1 MRRTRFET
9 LRLVACAVVVATG
22 TLVARAA
29 SADDPLAGV
38 VLDDAGGRSWHLDE
52 LRGGPVLL
60 IIADRRAAE
69 QATAWGE
76 RLAARTL
83 PVAPWRATD
92 EVAWLSVADLRR
104 VPDYARDSARER
116 VRDDDAGRGQ
126 EARRQCSPPLLDW
139 SGLLAERFGAERAE
153 ALVVLLAADRR
164 RLVDA
169 RGAPTDATV
178 TRLVEAIRTAVAP

>member
-9 LRLVACAVVVATG
+9 LRAAACVVVVATG
-22 TLVARAA
+22 GLVASAPA
-29 SADDPLAGV
+29 ADDPLAGI
-38 VLDDAGGRSWHLDE
+38 VLEDAAERSWHLDE

-69 QATAWGE
+69 QSTAWGE

-92 EVAWLSVADLRR
+92 KVAWLSVADLRR

-116 VRDDDAGRGQ
+116 VRDDDAGRGP
-126 EARRQCSPPLLDW
+126 EGRRPCSPLLLDW
-139 SGLLAERFGAERAE
+139 SGLLAERFGAAPAE
-153 ALVVLLAADRR
+153 ALVVLLAPDRR

-178 TRLVEAIRTAVAP
+178 TRLVEAITTAVAP

>member
-9 LRLVACAVVVATG
+9 LRAAACAVVVATG
-22 TLVARAA
+22 ALVASAA
-29 SADDPLAGV
+29 AADDPLAGV
-38 VLDDAGGRSWHLDE
+38 VLDDSGGRSWHLDE

-60 IIADRRAAE
+60 IIADRRAPE
-69 QATAWGE
+69 QANEWGE

-92 EVAWLSVADLRR
+92 KVAWLSVADLRR

-116 VRDDDAGRGQ
+116 VRDDEAGRGQ
-126 EARRQCSPPLLDW
+126 EERRQCSSLLLDW
-139 SGLLAERFGAERAE
+139 SGLLAERFGVERGE

-164 RLVDA
+164 RLMDA
-169 RGAPTDATV
+169 RGAPTDAIV
-178 TRLVEAIRTAVAP
+178 TRLVEAITTAVAP